1 MDIVFYMNAYWGMY
15 RNLGSCTW
23 GAIYTCIYIHTYS
36 PTALYRFLASGIL
49 NILKLSEAVL
59 AFFFDIAVWGE

>member
-23 GAIYTCIYIHTYS
+23 GAIYTRIYIHTYS

-49 NILKLSEAVL
+49 NILKPSKAVWAL
-59 AFFFDIAVWGE
+59 FFDIAVWGE

>member
-1 MDIVFYMNAYWGMY
+1 MLIGVGIETLAAVHGVLYIHVYIY
-15 RNLGSCTW
+15 
-23 GAIYTCIYIHTYS
+23 IYTHTYS

-49 NILKLSEAVL
+49 NILKLSEAVW

>member
-1 MDIVFYMNAYWGMY
+1 MLIGVCIETLAAVHGVLYIHVY
-15 RNLGSCTW
+15 
-23 GAIYTCIYIHTYS
+23 IYTHTYS

>member
-1 MDIVFYMNAYWGMY
+1 MLIGVCIETLAAVHGVLYIHVYIY
-15 RNLGSCTW
+15 
-23 GAIYTCIYIHTYS
+23 IYTHTYS

>member
-1 MDIVFYMNAYWGMY
+1 MLIGVCIETLAAVHGVLYIHTY
-15 RNLGSCTW
+15 
-23 GAIYTCIYIHTYS
+23 IYIYICICTYTYS

>member
-1 MDIVFYMNAYWGMY
+1 MLIGV
-15 RNLGSCTW
+15 
-23 GAIYTCIYIHTYS
+23 CIETLAAVHGVLYIHVYIHTYS